1 MANLLNYYLMFCL
14 PQTSPSFHTSS
25 FFVQQF
31 LLLLKTNKFAQF
43 HPTHAEKVGYCL
55 FNRTLS
61 SDAQINVVWWH
72 FQIPLSTGS
81 HPRCR
86 PPRRSTGTLWRSP
99 WGRRRWWEVWFQNQ
113 NRKLWSRNFHS
124 FIGDRPSWNWWCSG
138 QEAQWQGFWQGIYY
152 KARIGP
158 LVCCVYVWMWSGG
171 MDSGVFS
178 DLVMF
183 DISGVCCARAVLA
196 VEEEQRPLRWVD
208 QGSKNDWS
216 ILCKCS
222 FIP

>member
-1 MANLLNYYLMFCL
+1 MQRKLVIAFLIEHCPVMRRLMYCGDIF
-14 PQTSPSFHTSS
+14 QT
-25 FFVQQF
+25 
-31 LLLLKTNKFAQF
+31 
-43 HPTHAEKVGYCL
+43 
-55 FNRTLS
+55 
-61 SDAQINVVWWH
+61 
-72 FQIPLSTGS
+72 PLSTSS

-99 WGRRRWWEVWFQNQ
+99 WGRRRWWEVLFQNQ
-113 NRKLWSRNFHS
+113 IRELWSHNFHS

-196 VEEEQRPLRWVD
+196 VEEEQRPLRGVD

-216 ILCKCS
+216 NLCKWIVICQDLAGANTKQS
-222 FIP
+222 ADCYQCLSDW